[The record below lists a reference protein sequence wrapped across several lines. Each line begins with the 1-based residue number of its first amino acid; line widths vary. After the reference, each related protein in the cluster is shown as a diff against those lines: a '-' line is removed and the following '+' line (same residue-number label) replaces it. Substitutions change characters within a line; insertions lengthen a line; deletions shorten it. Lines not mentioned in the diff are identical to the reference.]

1 MTDKIRLMDT
11 VTQGV
16 YIVGTKMKDTYNLM
30 TAAWLMQVSFNP
42 CRIALSIERTHYTA
56 ELIKNQGLFTIS
68 VLAKGQESVA
78 KACGFQSGRTVD
90 KSKHVAFEVTDK
102 DLPIIKGCHAYLTC
116 KISEDFDIGDHFL
129 FVAEIQDGNIINSQ
143 PLKYSSETYF

>member
-1 MTDKIRLMDT
+1 MSDKKRLMDT

-56 ELIKNQGLFTIS
+56 ELIKNQGFFSVS

-78 KACGFQSGRTVD
+78 KACGFQSGRAVD
-90 KSKHVAFEVTDK
+90 KSKHVTFEVTDM
-102 DLPIIKGCHAYLTC
+102 DLPIIKDCYAYLFC
-116 KISEDFDIGDHFL
+116 KTSESFDIGDHFL
-129 FVAEIQDGNIINSQ
+129 FIAEIQDGKLINND
-143 PLKYSSETYF
+143 PLIYSSETYF